1 MVTIATM
8 VTTITDVPWW
18 RRKKARLRP
27 GFLFP
32 DEDHAPARSACLQN
46 ATALSQDLND
56 MNGMLKGMILPDSL
70 FITLP
75 VALPRI
81 VASERL
87 Q

>member
-1 MVTIATM
+1 M
-8 VTTITDVPWW
+8 
-18 RRKKARLRP
+18 
-27 GFLFP
+27 
-32 DEDHAPARSACLQN
+32 H
-46 ATALSQDLND
+46 
-56 MNGMLKGMILPDSL
+56 GMLKGMILPDSL